1 MENVL
6 PIEGRQI
13 NPYLERLTSAL
24 QALEKGLRG
33 AGEEDVA
40 DYCRQ
45 IGDTLVFYRYSDED
59 QKEGIDPRLR
69 IDPSASGFP
78 NSLEFIRLFQEK
90 NRAGEVLAE
99 LPTQEHLAS
108 AAMRKILAGEFP
120 RQEQQSK
127 IRLDYYRRL
136 RDVPIVRDFEVVRVR
151 ENGAG
156 AGCRRYHLHWRGL
169 DQSKNLFV
177 AYALELEQDTTDE
190 PLGRKHG
197 SFELFTTLEQK
208 FGLGAAH
215 LLKSVDAFSAIHPK
229 VVKRHVIGPFY
240 CDHTHNA
247 GPLEEVFRCS
257 AEPWLLRYRCESVV
271 SEKTLEIK
279 KSMFRKPDRMELC
292 SEETVDNFAYC
303 PDRIRQELGEMFI
316 NGGEESYRV
325 VGVDQEGRIV
335 D

>member
-13 NPYLERLTSAL
+13 NPYLEQLTSAL
-24 QALEKGLRG
+24 EALEKGLR
-33 AGEEDVA
+33 AADEEDVA

-45 IGDTLVFYRYSDED
+45 IGDTLVFFRFSDED

-90 NRAGEVLAE
+90 SRAGEVLTE
-99 LPTQEHLAS
+99 LPAQEDLAS
-108 AAMRKILAGEFP
+108 AAMQKILAGEFP
-120 RQEQQSK
+120 LGEQQSK
-127 IRLDYYRRL
+127 VRLDYYRRL
-136 RDVPIVRDFEVVRVR
+136 RDMPIVRDFEVVRVR

-156 AGCRRYHLHWRGL
+156 DGCRRYHLHWRGL

-177 AYALELEQDTTDE
+177 AYSLELEQDKDDQ

-229 VVKRHVIGPFY
+229 AVKRHVIGPFY
-240 CDHTHNA
+240 CDRTHNA
-247 GPLEEVFRCS
+247 GPLEEVFHAASR
-257 AEPWLLRYRCESVV
+257 PWLLRYRSESVV

-292 SEETVDNFAYC
+292 SDEVAENFAYC
-303 PDRIRQELGEMFI
+303 PNRIRQELGEMFI

-325 VGVDQEGRIV
+325 VGVDEEGQII